1 MCKNVKGAL
10 SAFARSLKINFLS
23 IKDTLNTN
31 LKLVSVHNVVN
42 IDATFLVPGDLVK
55 LASGGAIPADCRVNE
70 GTIDVDQAF
79 IEINLLF

>member
-42 IDATFLVPGDLVK
+42 IDATFLVAKSKQK
-55 LASGGAIPADCRVNE
+55 LR
-70 GTIDVDQAF
+70 
-79 IEINLLF
+79 